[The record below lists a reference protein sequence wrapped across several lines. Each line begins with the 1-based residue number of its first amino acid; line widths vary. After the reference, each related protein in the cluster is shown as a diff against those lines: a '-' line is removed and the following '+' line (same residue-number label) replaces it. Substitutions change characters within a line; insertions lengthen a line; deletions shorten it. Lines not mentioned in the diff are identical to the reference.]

1 MIVEKAVRT
10 SGYAYP
16 LRLETAI
23 LREYVLE
30 PVPATQAQTE
40 KLLQEAWRRAVQA
53 QMLAGRIDATQESL
67 LMQGGTCASC
77 RRRAT
82 ARAVPARCRW
92 RRRTDKGGIPM
103 SERII
108 NAERIEQII
117 NVFGSFDENIK
128 RIEQTYG
135 VKITNRGTG

>member
-30 PVPATQAQTE
+30 PAPAPQVQTE

-53 QMLAGRIDATQESL
+53 QMLAGDATQESL
-67 LMQGGTCASC
+67 LMQGGLCILQAQSDCTELIS
-77 RRRAT
+77 
-82 ARAVPARCRW
+82 
-92 RRRTDKGGIPM
+92 RTLPLEAAD
-103 SERII
+103 
-108 NAERIEQII
+108 
-117 NVFGSFDENIK
+117 
-128 RIEQTYG
+128 
-135 VKITNRGTG
+135 

>member
-30 PVPATQAQTE
+30 PAPAPQVQTE

-53 QMLAGRIDATQESL
+53 QMLAGRIDVTQAQSDCTELIS
-67 LMQGGTCASC
+67 
-77 RRRAT
+77 
-82 ARAVPARCRW
+82 
-92 RRRTDKGGIPM
+92 RTLPLEAAD
-103 SERII
+103 
-108 NAERIEQII
+108 
-117 NVFGSFDENIK
+117 
-128 RIEQTYG
+128 
-135 VKITNRGTG
+135 

>member
-30 PVPATQAQTE
+30 PAPAPQVQTE

-53 QMLAGRIDATQESL
+53 QSDCTELIS
-67 LMQGGTCASC
+67 
-77 RRRAT
+77 
-82 ARAVPARCRW
+82 
-92 RRRTDKGGIPM
+92 RTLPLKAAD
-103 SERII
+103 
-108 NAERIEQII
+108 
-117 NVFGSFDENIK
+117 
-128 RIEQTYG
+128 
-135 VKITNRGTG
+135 